1 MSKPSDNLEEFAP
14 KGTNIFVTGVS
25 IVDLDE
31 NGNPVFTEL
40 SNNLKID
47 KNIEMEKYE
56 IFLIGKKTTFAS
68 SEDKAIKNVEEELK
82 VVHTNFNIEISGIKK
97 VEE

>member
-1 MSKPSDNLEEFAP
+1 MNKPSDNLEEFAP

-56 IFLIGKKTTFAS
+56 IFLIGKKTTFAF
-68 SEDKAIKNVEEELK
+68 SEDEAIKNVEEELK
-82 VVHTNFNIEISGIKK
+82 MVHTNFNIEISGIKK